1 MKKVGHG
8 IRWVNTRIG
17 DYLLGQMA
25 SKFNADYGYEKNP
38 NKTTDYQVTVIDFD
52 ENFRKR
58 STQYI

>member
-1 MKKVGHG
+1 
-8 IRWVNTRIG
+8 
-17 DYLLGQMA
+17 MA
-25 SKFNADYGYEKNP
+25 SQFNADYGYEKNP